1 MPDFLV
7 NLFKRLP
14 RPSLTNIL
22 LGVLILLQVPLWFGQ
37 GSWLRVWH
45 LERQLQARLT
55 ENDARRLRIAELE
68 GEARDLRRSPR
79 AAEERARY
87 ELGMIMPGERFVQW
101 GTPAA
106 APSPGSDISA
116 GPSGGAPANAGSQ
129 APQKRVS
136 PPR

>member
-7 NLFKRLP
+7 NLFRRLP

-45 LERQLQARLT
+45 LERQLQARLA

-101 GTPAA
+101 GTPS
-106 APSPGSDISA
+106 SPSA
-116 GPSGGAPANAGSQ
+116 GADAASGQPGAQASGGSQ
-129 APQKRVS
+129 GPPKKGS

>member
-1 MPDFLV
+1 MPDFLA
-7 NLFKRLP
+7 NLFRRLP
-14 RPSLTNIL
+14 RPGLTNVL

-45 LERQLQARLT
+45 LERQLQARLA

-101 GTPAA
+101 GTPSSS
-106 APSPGSDISA
+106 SPGSSSTGGQPGSA
-116 GPSGGAPANAGSQ
+116 PPSAGSQ
-129 APQKRVS
+129 APPKKGS